1 MSHFRIAV
9 HITPR
14 RGILDPQGKT
24 VTGALHTLG
33 FGSVT
38 DVHVGRYIIVEIDAA
53 DQSDAERQTREMCEK
68 LLANPV
74 IEDFEI
80 AGADRH
86 ADAATASRSA
96 PHPDASA
103 ASGGPALSPGRQL

>member
-33 FGSVT
+33 FTAVS
-38 DVHVGRYIIVEIDAA
+38 DVHVGRYIVVELEAA
-53 DQSDAERQTREMCEK
+53 DRNEAEQKTREMCER

-80 AGADRH
+80 AGVR
-86 ADAATASRSA
+86 DAAGSVK
-96 PHPDASA
+96 
-103 ASGGPALSPGRQL
+103 

>member
-33 FGSVT
+33 FTTVS
-38 DVHVGRYIIVEIDAA
+38 DVHVGRYIVVELEANDRKE
-53 DQSDAERQTREMCEK
+53 AEEKTREMCER

-80 AGADRH
+80 AGVE
-86 ADAATASRSA
+86 DAAGSVK
-96 PHPDASA
+96 
-103 ASGGPALSPGRQL
+103 